1 MKAVKIKRAIRDF
14 KQIANDYLQ
23 SHYDSH
29 RNNLSRFFIFAYE
42 NEVIRQI
49 IEPLMNMEIDINKIF
64 ETTNGYWIRHVN
76 LPMDKNERLAAV
88 LQLMKMENNR
98 EISFENISLR
108 MNPREKNLPRLLSIF
123 NRDIIAPVFRDL
135 FVKLDD
141 FIEDEIETNEELP
154 SSVLNIFYGNVTARQ
169 GGNIAIGQNI
179 TQSIDLEVVSSEQQR
194 ELVIESQGS
203 GNMSRGTN
211 GRKIFISHS
220 TEDKLIVEP
229 LIDLLEGLG
238 LNSDSIFCSSFEGY
252 KIPYG
257 EDFLSYIK
265 RELSEDTVVLF
276 ILSENFY
283 NSPTCMCEMGATWI
297 KSTKHFPILVPPL
310 SYADMKGVIS
320 SQTQS
325 LVINKSNELDGFIT
339 QLFKEL
345 DLTFKLEI
353 WNRKKEKFIS
363 NINELLKT
371 VPSGKL

>member
-1 MKAVKIKRAIRDF
+1 MNHIRV
-14 KQIANDYLQ
+14 IYPV
-23 SHYDSH
+23 
-29 RNNLSRFFIFAYE
+29 FFAFINE
-42 NEVIRQI
+42 NEVIKQI
-49 IEPLMNMEIDINKIF
+49 VEPLLNMKVDVNNIF
-64 ETTNGYWIRHVN
+64 ETSNGFWIRRVN
-76 LPMDKNERLAAV
+76 LPVEKNERIAVV

-98 EISFENISLR
+98 EISFENISLK
-108 MNPREKNLPRLLSIF
+108 MNPSEKNLPRLLSLF
-123 NRDIIAPVFRDL
+123 NQDIIVPVFRDL

-141 FIEDEIETNEELP
+141 FIEDEIETNEEVP

-179 TQSIDLEVVSSEQQR
+179 TQKSNGEVVSSER
-194 ELVIESQGS
+194 EQELAIISQGS
-203 GNMSRGTN
+203 EHMNQGTN
-211 GRKIFISHS
+211 SRKIFISHS

-276 ILSENFY
+276 ILSEHFY

-363 NINELLKT
+363 NINELLKN